1 MLSSIATNRRSLG
14 RILDHLG
21 ATLLEKLA
29 GSIMDHHALGGVVI
43 YDSADDLVIAERSI
57 VLGVGVHDHDGICR
71 LLRELGN
78 RNAAA
83 LVVRTPITV
92 DASMTLAVQRS
103 GVTLLGL
110 VEGASWTQLVAM
122 LRTLLAEDDIGG
134 SMTEF
139 IGGMPS
145 GDLFSL
151 ANAIAA
157 LLDAPL
163 TIEDRSSNVL
173 AFSGRQ
179 DEADLSRVETILGRR
194 VPERYLR
201 SPESRSE
208 FEQLHRSEDPVFLP
222 GWTLDDDEHAMARV
236 AIAVRAGEE
245 VLGSMWAAVREPL
258 SDERNQ
264 AFADSAKLVALHM
277 LRFRAGSD
285 VERRLRADLVNTAL
299 EGGPSAPE
307 AAGRLGLIGRPVA
320 VLALGLNWT
329 AGSAGA
335 ADSAPMH
342 AASLQRAADALAL
355 HLTAL
360 QPGSAVAVLGD
371 RAYAIVPL
379 LGNAP
384 DHAKRTHLM
393 AQGFLDRTGQ
403 NLSALIGIG
412 PLAMDGG
419 SLPNARRG
427 ADQALRVL
435 RHEGGKRRVIAAEDA
450 YIDSLMLDFSD
461 LVAARGNA
469 VSLPIARLLAYDAKH
484 QAHLVKTL
492 RYWLNAFG
500 DVSIAAR
507 QAYVHPSTFR
517 YRIRRV
523 SAVSGLD
530 LNDPQQRFAAMLQLR
545 LLEVRQLPGNTQE
558 IPDACDNTVELGK

>member
-1 MLSSIATNRRSLG
+1 MLSSPTTTRRSLG

-21 ATLLEKLA
+21 TTLLEKLA
-29 GSIMDHHALGGVVI
+29 GSFRDHQVLGGVVI
-43 YDSADDLVIAERSI
+43 YDAADDLVIAERSI
-57 VLGVGVHDHDGICR
+57 VLGVGVHDHDGICQ
-71 LLRELGN
+71 LLREVGH

-83 LVVRTPITV
+83 LVVRAPMTV
-92 DASMTLAVQRS
+92 NASMERAVQRS

-122 LRTLLAEDDIGG
+122 LRTLLAEDDVGAA
-134 SMTEF
+134 MTEF

-163 TIEDRSSNVL
+163 TIEDRNSNVL

-179 DEADLSRVETILGRR
+179 DEADPSRVETILGRR
-194 VPERYLR
+194 VPDRYVR
-201 SPESRSE
+201 SQESRGE
-208 FEQLHRSEDPVFLP
+208 FEQLRTSEEPVFLP

-245 VLGSMWAAVREPL
+245 ILGSMWAAVREPL
-258 SDERNQ
+258 SDERNR

-307 AAGRLGLIGRPVA
+307 AAGRLGLSGRPVA
-320 VLALGLNWT
+320 VLALGLNW
-329 AGSAGA
+329 SADGGGA
-335 ADSAPMH
+335 ADSAPIH
-342 AASLQRAADALAL
+342 AANLQRAADALAL
-355 HLTAL
+355 HLSAL

-371 RAYAIVPL
+371 RAYATVPL
-379 LGNAP
+379 LGNP
-384 DHAKRTHLM
+384 QDHAKRTHLM

-403 NLSALIGIG
+403 SLSVLIGIG

-419 SLPNARRG
+419 SLPNARHG

-435 RHEGGKRRVIAAEDA
+435 RYEGGTRRVVTAEDV
-450 YIDSLMLDFSD
+450 YIDSLLLDLTD
-461 LVAARGNA
+461 LVTARGNEI
-469 VSLPIARLLAYDAKH
+469 SRPIAQLLAYDAKH

-500 DVSIAAR
+500 DVGIAAK

-530 LNDPQQRFAAMLQLR
+530 LTDPHQRFAAMMQLR
-545 LLEVRQLPGNTQE
+545 LLELATAPQQ
-558 IPDACDNTVELGK
+558 DSADS